1 MLGCLRLIALAGCFA
16 AVSPGSGGAGEKN
29 AVPAADPPANPC
41 DVYGAD
47 YKPVGV
53 TGTCVKIGG
62 SISLDIGIS
71 SSGGR
76 PSVATSTDW
85 IRTKPGKNGN

>member
-1 MLGCLRLIALAGCFA
+1 MLRYLRLIGLAGCFA
-16 AVSPGSGGAGEKN
+16 AALAESGGAGERN
-29 AVPAADPPANPC
+29 AAPAADPPANPC

-62 SISLDIGIS
+62 SISLDVGIT

-85 IRTKPGKNGN
+85 IRTKPAKNAN